1 MLNQN
6 IKKDLIN
13 DYLSRIKIFEN
24 PNEASEKA
32 SAICI
37 LTEWDEFT
45 VIDWELI
52 YSGMKRP
59 AWIFDGRNIL
69 NREIL
74 KNMGFE
80 IYQIGK

>member
-1 MLNQN
+1 MVSIGLDTTT
-6 IKKDLIN
+6 ITGFLE
-13 DYLSRIKIFEN
+13 YSKIFEN
-24 PNEASEKA
+24 PNDASEKA

-37 LTEWDEFT
+37 LTEWEEFT
-45 VIDWELI
+45 AIDWELI
-52 YSGMKRP
+52 YSRMKRP

-74 KNMGFE
+74 KNMGFD